1 MQFIL
6 TRKRDTRQIC
16 ATSVCKLESI
26 IQITCFAQLPN
37 DSSLGASRSSL
48 DSASLLVSE
57 TSTMWHVSAAMLNL
71 TVVIVMYVT
80 VCIYNID
87 IARKGK
93 TFAIAGKPC
102 WELPCPHTLEADE
115 VEGEVLDDLEES
127 PESWSCNHSG
137 CQDPR
142 CSASSWSNSQRW
154 KQSANWLSQHVTIAF
169 CRETLLLLGLSL
181 PLPLL
186 SVLVLPW
193 ISLLSAP
200 SPSMLAL
207 LVLSKDLS
215 RYLSLSV
222 SGLEAVLRDWS
233 ASSSLQ
239 LLVQGRCNASIS
251 HRNDTKVPNICQA
264 WPLSKTSELSSRHSN
279 CKICI
284 YICIYIYVNI
294 HTYMSCIYIYI

>member
-57 TSTMWHVSAAMLNL
+57 TFTMWQVSAAMLNL
-71 TVVIVMYVT
+71 TVIIVMYVT

-102 WELPCPHTLEADE
+102 WEVITLPCPRTIAMPSHL
-115 VEGEVLDDLEES
+115 G
-127 PESWSCNHSG
+127 SWWSWGWSAWWLGRVSG
-137 CQDPR
+137 ILVMQSQRLPDPR

-215 RYLSLSV
+215 TYLSLSV

-251 HRNDTKVPNICQA
+251 HRNDTK
-264 WPLSKTSELSSRHSN
+264 ST
-279 CKICI
+279 
-284 YICIYIYVNI
+284 
-294 HTYMSCIYIYI
+294 